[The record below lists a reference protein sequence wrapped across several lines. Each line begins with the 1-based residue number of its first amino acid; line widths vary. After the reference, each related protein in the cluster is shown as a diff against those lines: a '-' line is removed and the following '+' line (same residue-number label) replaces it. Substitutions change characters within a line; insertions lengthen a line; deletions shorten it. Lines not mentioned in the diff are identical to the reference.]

1 MQNNERESSFQR
13 KSKVSPL
20 PPFSLLAICQLLGDP
35 TIMCVH
41 ELKSPMKYPTV
52 EVKDDR
58 NLYGKLRSP
67 RARCEKAETRS
78 PIIFYRGA
86 LTVGCVR
93 INSPVKKGIIS
104 SKPRITEVS

>member
-1 MQNNERESSFQR
+1 MQSNERESSFQR

-20 PPFSLLAICQLLGDP
+20 PPFSLLAIRQLLGDP

-41 ELKSPMKYPTV
+41 ELKSPMKYPAV
-52 EVKDDR
+52 EMEDDR

-78 PIIFYRGA
+78 PQLSFIAAR
-86 LTVGCVR
+86 
-93 INSPVKKGIIS
+93 
-104 SKPRITEVS
+104 